1 MRCIP
6 TLTILAVSFFPLNS
20 GVWNSGAAVAAQDA
34 NPPGPYQQTCTDIST
49 NKGNLYAKCQDEK
62 GKSHSAKL
70 SDYEKCGSE
79 IVNKN
84 GKLECAHAHAATAL
98 PPGPY
103 KDSCTKVQMKGTTL
117 HAVCK
122 NFDGRGIESSLTE
135 ANSCSQGVINLNGF
149 LNCQVNDV
157 LPPGSY
163 LATCKDVHVEGTTLH
178 ATCNN
183 GKDQW
188 LPAEMRDAHKCTG
201 DIANQEGALRC
212 TEIKK
217 VERR

>member
-6 TLTILAVSFFPLNS
+6 TLTVLAVSMFLWS
-20 GVWNSGAAVAAQDA
+20 SGAAAAAQTA

-49 NKGNLYAKCQDEK
+49 KKGNLYAKCQDEK
-62 GKSHSAKL
+62 GKAHSAKL
-70 SDYEKCGSE
+70 SNYEKCGSE

-84 GKLECAHAHAATAL
+84 GKLECAHAHAATSL

-103 KDSCTKVQMKGTTL
+103 KDSCTKIQMKGTTL
-117 HAVCK
+117 RAVCK
-122 NFDGRGIESSLTE
+122 NLDGREIETSLKD
-135 ANSCSQGVINLNGF
+135 ASNCSQGVTNLNGF
-149 LNCQVNDV
+149 LNCEVSDV

-163 LATCKDVHVEGTTLH
+163 LATCKDIQVQGTTLH

-201 DIANQEGALRC
+201 DIANQEGTLRC

>member
-1 MRCIP
+1 MRCIN
-6 TLTILAVSFFPLNS
+6 TLTILAISIFFGHPCAA
-20 GVWNSGAAVAAQDA
+20 AAVQDA
-34 NPPGPYQQTCTDIST
+34 NPTGPYQQTCTDISVK
-49 NKGNLYAKCQDEK
+49 NGNLYGKCQDEK
-62 GKSHSAKL
+62 GKTHSAKL
-70 SDYEKCGSE
+70 SNYQKCSTP

-84 GKLECAHAHAATAL
+84 GSLECPHAGPTL

-103 KDSCTKVQMKGTTL
+103 TKTCTKIQMKGTTL

-122 NFDGRGIESSLTE
+122 NLDGRQIETSLKE
-135 ANSCSQGVINLNGF
+135 ANSCSQGIINVNGF
-149 LNCQVNDV
+149 LNCAVSEV

-163 LATCKDVHVEGTTLH
+163 LATCKDIRVQGTTLN

-188 LPAEMRDAHKCTG
+188 LPAEMRDIQKCTG
-201 DIANQEGALRC
+201 DIANQEGNLRC
-212 TEIKK
+212 TEIKR

>member
-1 MRCIP
+1 MRRISS
-6 TLTILAVSFFPLNS
+6 LSILAISVFIVHFS
-20 GVWNSGAAVAAQDA
+20 VAAAAQTA

-49 NKGNLYAKCQDEK
+49 KKGNLYAKCQDEK
-62 GKSHSAKL
+62 SKTHSAKL
-70 SDYEKCGSE
+70 SNYEKCGSE

-84 GKLECAHAHAATAL
+84 GKLECAHTHAATSL

-103 KDSCTKVQMKGTTL
+103 KDSCTKIQMKGTTL

-122 NFDGRGIESSLTE
+122 NFDGREIETSLKE
-135 ANSCSQGVINLNGF
+135 ANGCSQGVTNLNGF
-149 LNCQVNDV
+149 LNCEVSDV

-163 LATCKDVHVEGTTLH
+163 LATCKDIRVQGTILY
-178 ATCNN
+178 ANCNN

-201 DIANQEGALRC
+201 DIANQEGKLRC